1 MKILLG
7 HGYFLNEDAVEK
19 KIMRPYPPLG
29 LLYISSYLDHMG
41 IKNSVFDSTFSSKI
55 ELYEF
60 LIANNP
66 DYLGLYVNFLTRKN
80 ILEVIRFV
88 RKSELKTKV
97 ILGGPDVRYHAENYL
112 KNGAD
117 FLVIGEGEQTLYE
130 LLSSND
136 NTKINE
142 INGLAFLNEKNEV
155 VFTKERDFIKDLDT
169 LPFPNR
175 EKIDLTDYLVV
186 WKDHHGYS
194 SITINAQRGC
204 PYTCKWCSHAVYGD
218 TYRRRS
224 PKNVVEEL
232 VLIQKEYNPD
242 SFWFVDDVFTM
253 SKKWILDFQKEL
265 ENKKLQISYECI
277 TRADK
282 LDEEIIT
289 ILKETGCKILWV
301 GAESG
306 SQKVLDLM
314 DRKTD
319 VRHFREMLKLAKMHG
334 IKTGTFLMLGYP
346 GETVDD
352 INESIKHLK
361 DCDPDYFTINKA
373 YPIKGTALFDDVQD
387 LIFEDYNWESTPDR
401 DIDFKRTY
409 SKKYYDFAIR
419 KVYNEFYTFK
429 SKNQKQLSDLIKFKA
444 KSVAATIG
452 MALSK

>member
-7 HGYFLNEDAVEK
+7 HGYFLNEDAAEK

-29 LLYISSYLDHMG
+29 LLYISSYLEHKG
-41 IKNSVFDSTFSSKI
+41 IENSVFDSTFSDKI
-55 ELYEF
+55 ELFEF
-60 LIANNP
+60 LIAKNP

-80 ILEVIRFV
+80 ILEIIRFV
-88 RKSELKTKV
+88 QKSELETKV

-136 NTKINE
+136 KTKINE
-142 INGLAFLNEKNEV
+142 INGLAFLNENNEV
-155 VFTKERDFIKDLDT
+155 VFTKERDFIKDVDT

-175 EKIDLTDYLVV
+175 KKIDLSDYLEV
-186 WKDHHGYS
+186 WKDHYGYS
-194 SITINAQRGC
+194 SITISTQRGC

-232 VLIQKEYNPD
+232 VQIQKEYNPD
-242 SFWFVDDVFTM
+242 SYWFVDDVFTM
-253 SKKWILDFQKEL
+253 SKKWMTEFRDEL
-265 ENKKLQISYECI
+265 KNRDLEISYECI

-319 VRHFREMLKLAKMHG
+319 VRHFREMMKLAKKHG
-334 IKTGTFLMLGYP
+334 VKTGTFLMLGYP

-361 DCDPDYFTINKA
+361 DFDPDYFTINKA
-373 YPIKGTALFDDVQD
+373 YPIKGTGMFDEVQS
-387 LIFEDYNWESTPDR
+387 LILHDYNWENTPDR
-401 DIDFKRTY
+401 EIDFKRTY
-409 SKKYYDFAIR
+409 HKRFYDFAIR
-419 KVYNEFYTFK
+419 KVYNEFYFYKNLRQNNLLKALLMKFK
-429 SKNQKQLSDLIKFKA
+429 SALA
-444 KSVAATIG
+444 SVG
-452 MALSK
+452 MTLSK